1 MKSKKCKFISLCIA
15 ILLVA
20 LCAIWNFNF
29 NGTEATTLKE
39 EAIKKFYSS
48 YEKKDLKTYNDSVT
62 DDLKTKSEEDETLR
76 KAVYDDIE
84 SFEVLEIKELENP
97 DLNFNGKTYDK
108 ENIAKFEVTYK
119 VVFKENITSSE
130 EGKVS
135 TTKIITRES
144 KSAPWLVA
152 GQSGHGL

>member
-1 MKSKKCKFISLCIA
+1 MKSKKWKLIGLCTS
-15 ILLVA
+15 ILLVV
-20 LCAIWNFNF
+20 LCTIWKFNF

-48 YEKKDLKTYNDSVT
+48 YEKNDIKTYNNSIT
-62 DDLKTKSEEDETLR
+62 SNLKTKNKENEALR

-84 SFEVLEIKELENP
+84 SFEVLKIKELENP

-108 ENIAKFEVTYK
+108 ENIAKFEITYK
-119 VVFKENITSSE
+119 VDFKENITSSE

-144 KSAPWLVA
+144 KSSPWLVD

>member
-1 MKSKKCKFISLCIA
+1 MKSKKCKFISLCTA
-15 ILLVA
+15 ILLIV
-20 LCAIWNFNF
+20 LCAIWKFNF
-29 NGTEATTLKE
+29 NDTKATTLKE
-39 EAIKKFYSS
+39 EAKKNSIALM
-48 YEKKDLKTYNDSVT
+48 KKYLKTYNDSVT